1 MSQNINYCQVLDCES
16 NKDIRTF
23 TPGAK
28 KKSEE
33 KETLTMYNYLNIDI
47 KVDMANDKPNLTKD
61 IFDLLLQKISNMESE
76 SNVYRNNQI
85 SKSNKF

>member
-33 KETLTMYNYLNIDI
+33 KETLTMYNYLNI
-47 KVDMANDKPNLTKD
+47 
-61 IFDLLLQKISNMESE
+61 
-76 SNVYRNNQI
+76 
-85 SKSNKF
+85 